1 MVSRFQARFGD
12 RVAALHSA
20 LSDGEKYDEWRRIVR
35 GEASIVIGARSAIFA
50 PFDDIGIIIIDEEHS
65 DSYKQSD
72 PSPRYSA
79 KDIALRRAKYH
90 NCSVIMGSATPSLE
104 AMARAQKGV
113 FKLLT
118 LKHRVNGKELPNI
131 NIVDMNEESKKVIGH
146 FSKILLTEISKRLE
160 KKEQVILLLNRRG
173 YS

>member
-1 MVSRFQARFGD
+1 
-12 RVAALHSA
+12 
-20 LSDGEKYDEWRRIVR
+20 
-35 GEASIVIGARSAIFA
+35 
-50 PFDDIGIIIIDEEHS
+50 
-65 DSYKQSD
+65 
-72 PSPRYSA
+72 
-79 KDIALRRAKYH
+79 
-90 NCSVIMGSATPSLE
+90 MGSATPSLE

-146 FSKILLTEISKRLE
+146 FSKILLTEIAKRLA

-173 YS
+173 YSSFVTCKNCGYTFKCPNCDITLTYHKSSKTLSNHYT

>member
-1 MVSRFQARFGD
+1 M
-12 RVAALHSA
+12 
-20 LSDGEKYDEWRRIVR
+20 K
-35 GEASIVIGARSAIFA
+35 SIVIT
-50 PFDDIGIIIIDEEHS
+50 
-65 DSYKQSD
+65 YKQSD

-146 FSKILLTEISKRLE
+146 FSKILLAEIAKRLE
-160 KKEQVILLLNRRG
+160 KKNK
-173 YS
+173 